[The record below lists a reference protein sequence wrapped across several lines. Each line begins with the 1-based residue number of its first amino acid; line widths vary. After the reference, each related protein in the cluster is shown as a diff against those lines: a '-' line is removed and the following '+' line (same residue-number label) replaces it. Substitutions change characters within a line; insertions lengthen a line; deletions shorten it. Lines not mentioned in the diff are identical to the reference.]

1 MKTTRYII
9 GLLLLFA
16 ATIQIQAQDK
26 KRFDREAG
34 FLAGVMVPVDKD
46 FGGEVTFELTYEKF
60 YINGLGIRTGFQYT
74 PYLAKLDHSF
84 GVPVALA
91 YRWCKRNDTWYEDG
105 FRAARISAETGGS
118 KGNALASFLLNLNRG
133 TEFYAGITPGYVV
146 AKKSGLHESTGRPLK
161 TVRYTENGSPL
172 FLSLDAGMA
181 LNYPIGRVCL
191 TLNPAFHY
199 VLTNTYRV
207 HTVTTD
213 TIDGSTVAKDRYIRW
228 LFSICGGISFAF

>member
-1 MKTTRYII
+1 
-9 GLLLLFA
+9 
-16 ATIQIQAQDK
+16 
-26 KRFDREAG
+26 
-34 FLAGVMVPVDKD
+34 MVPIDKD
-46 FGGEVTFELTYEKF
+46 FGGDVTFGLTFEKF
-60 YINGLGIRTGFQYT
+60 YINGLGIRTGLQYT

-91 YRWCKRNDTWYEDG
+91 YRWIKRNDNWAEDG

-133 TEFYAGITPGYVV
+133 TEFYAGITPGYVA
-146 AKKSGLHESTGRPLK
+146 AKKSGLHEWTDRQFK

-181 LNYPIGRVCL
+181 LNYPIGRVNL
-191 TLNPAFHY
+191 NLNPAFHY

-207 HTVTTD
+207 YTVTTD
-213 TIDGSTVAKDRYIRW
+213 TIDGSTAAKDRYIRW